1 MELIFGLLLWLIL
14 TLCVGYVIFY
24 YDFEKMGN
32 ADDEI

>member
-1 MELIFGLLLWLIL
+1 METAFGLLLWLIL

-32 ADDEI
+32 TDDEI

>member
-1 MELIFGLLLWLIL
+1 MELVFGLLLWLIL
-14 TLCVGYVIFY
+14 TLCAGYVIFY

>member
-1 MELIFGLLLWLIL
+1 MELVYGLLLWLIS
-14 TLCVGYVIFY
+14 TLSVGYVIFY

>member
-1 MELIFGLLLWLIL
+1 METAFVLLVWLIL

>member
-1 MELIFGLLLWLIL
+1 METAFGLLLWLIL
-14 TLCVGYVIFY
+14 TLGVGYVIFF

>member
-1 MELIFGLLLWLIL
+1 MEIVYGILLWLIM
-14 TLCVGYVIFY
+14 TLGVGYVILH

>member
-1 MELIFGLLLWLIL
+1 MEIAFGLLLWLIL

>member
-1 MELIFGLLLWLIL
+1 MELVFGLLLWLIL
-14 TLCVGYVIFY
+14 TLCVGYIIFY

>member
-1 MELIFGLLLWLIL
+1 MELVFGLLLWLIS
-14 TLCVGYVIFY
+14 VGYVIFY

>member
-1 MELIFGLLLWLIL
+1 MELVYGLLLWLIS
-14 TLCVGYVIFY
+14 TLGVGYVIFY

>member
-1 MELIFGLLLWLIL
+1 MDIVYGILLWLIT
-14 TLCVGYVIFY
+14 TLSVGHVILY

>member
-1 MELIFGLLLWLIL
+1 MELVFGLLLWLIL

-24 YDFEKMGN
+24 YDFEKMGD

>member
-24 YDFEKMGN
+24 YDFKKMGN